1 MPPVLAAALWFATVG
16 FGVAVLL
23 VAIAAGKVAHT
34 WEKVVLLIIE
44 LVVEGAALLSLFGE
58 VWFLAK
64 TAMDVGVSAAP
75 ALVVAIVVGLVLVA
89 PAVWLVW
96 LIVAN
101 GYSLIGRKAQ
111 FRPDF
116 RGSLWLAR
124 SYTWRPRE
132 L

>member
-1 MPPVLAAALWFATVG
+1 MAAALWFATVG